1 MKISYLLLSLAAYAL
16 LAQNSHAS
24 VYCVFDSSD
33 SDGDGWGWENNRSC
47 QVTED
52 SVAPDP
58 IPDETVTANGR
69 NVPLCSSPD
78 ADADGDGWGWE
89 FNNSCLV
96 EPVEIESNS
105 SNVNEPPICSS
116 ANVDS
121 DGDGWG
127 WENNRSCIVEEVV
140 VLQDPVVNLPVLET
154 PFMADAVVDESAAIT
169 NNFGSCYSGQ
179 VGLQVENVI
188 GVNEMIVTTD
198 LTLDPTIP
206 EITCAAHAATR
217 QYTYK
222 WQDNSWNVCTE
233 SDWEFLSLN
242 DNDTQDLS
250 FGIILNI
257 FEPGLACGSGYYVNH
272 STFCAQYLEGGEWTC
287 EDLTSRWEMF

>member
-1 MKISYLLLSLAAYAL
+1 MLHNHIEKKPIMKISYLLLSLAAYAL

-127 WENNRSCIVEEVV
+127 WEKR
-140 VLQDPVVNLPVLET
+140 
-154 PFMADAVVDESAAIT
+154 
-169 NNFGSCYSGQ
+169 
-179 VGLQVENVI
+179 
-188 GVNEMIVTTD
+188 
-198 LTLDPTIP
+198 
-206 EITCAAHAATR
+206 
-217 QYTYK
+217 
-222 WQDNSWNVCTE
+222 
-233 SDWEFLSLN
+233 DWCKRDDRYN
-242 DNDTQDLS
+242 
-250 FGIILNI
+250 
-257 FEPGLACGSGYYVNH
+257 
-272 STFCAQYLEGGEWTC
+272 
-287 EDLTSRWEMF
+287 